1 LDSRIGAA
9 QETRPACVQVLTLS
23 LAAPADSSL
32 SDPPGPNVI
41 VGPVVWLQGTILG
54 TFTTIV
60 AILAVAS
67 VGLKMLSARLSVRRG
82 TTVVLGCSILF

>member
-54 TFTTIV
+54 NLHDYRRDPRSG
-60 AILAVAS
+60 A

-82 TTVVLGCSILF
+82 TTVVLGCSIRF